1 MRAFFCENKYF
12 FNFFKLLL
20 IQLLYQLNLY
30 DFKMVMKNNKTILIF
45 YFLIA
50 YVILQFIWWGYHIY
64 SLTGQLNN
72 SEAYID
78 SRLKMIAGE
87 GTVFIII
94 ICLGAI
100 YVIRSFYKDINL
112 SKKEKN
118 FALSVTHEL
127 KTPIASSKLFAET
140 LLQREDLS
148 KSQVKTS
155 LEKIIYEQ
163 NRLNE
168 LVEKILLV
176 STIDEMKN
184 DIHIKPIS
192 FYNILN
198 QVIEEGGNSHK
209 ISNKIPDDIV
219 FNGDDF
225 YLISL
230 FQNLLDNAKKYSPKD
245 SEINFYAEN
254 HPTKIIIYISDQ
266 GVGIKDVEKLKI
278 FDRFYRIEDED
289 TRSSKGTG
297 LGLFLVNQI
306 VKMHGG
312 KIACKD
318 NIPNGCIFQIQ
329 FKK

>member
-1 MRAFFCENKYF
+1 
-12 FNFFKLLL
+12 
-20 IQLLYQLNLY
+20 
-30 DFKMVMKNNKTILIF
+30 MVMKNNKTILIF

-155 LEKIIYEQ
+155 LEKIVYEQ

-184 DIHIKPIS
+184 DMYLKPVS
-192 FYNILN
+192 FNSIIN
-198 QVIEEGGNSHK
+198 QVIGQDANSHV
-209 ISNKIPDDIV
+209 INNTVDEDLIFS
-219 FNGDDF
+219 GDDF

-230 FQNLLDNAKKYSPKD
+230 FQNLLDNAQKYSPKG
-245 SEINFYAEN
+245 SEIKIYSEN
-254 HPTKIIIYISDQ
+254 HPNKIILCISDQ
-266 GVGIKDVEKLKI
+266 GVGIKDGEKLKI
-278 FDRFYRIEDED
+278 FDRFYRTEDED

>member
-1 MRAFFCENKYF
+1 MG
-12 FNFFKLLL
+12 L
-20 IQLLYQLNLY
+20 
-30 DFKMVMKNNKTILIF
+30 KNNKTLIIF

-50 YVILQFIWWGYHIY
+50 YVILQFIWWGYHIS
-64 SLTGQLNN
+64 SLTEQLNN
-72 SEAYID
+72 SEDYIAR
-78 SRLKMIAGE
+78 RLTMIAGE

-94 ICLGAI
+94 IFFGAF
-100 YVIRSFYKDINL
+100 YVIRSYYSEINL
-112 SKKEKN
+112 AKKEKN

-140 LLQREDLS
+140 LLQRKDLS
-148 KSQVKTS
+148 KSQVTTS
-155 LEKIIYEQ
+155 LEKIVYEQ

-184 DIHIKPIS
+184 DMNLKPVS
-192 FYNILN
+192 FNAIIN
-198 QVIEEGGNSHK
+198 QVIGEDENSHIIK
-209 ISNKIPDDIV
+209 NNVAEDVIFS
-219 FNGDDF
+219 GDDF

-230 FQNLLDNAKKYSPKD
+230 FQNLLDNAQKYSPD
-245 SEINFYAEN
+245 GSEINIYSESS
-254 HPTKIIIYISDQ
+254 PSKIIICISDQ
-266 GVGIKDVEKLKI
+266 GVGIPDEEKSKI
-278 FDRFYRIEDED
+278 FDRFYRIEDEE

-312 KIACKD
+312 KIVCK
-318 NIPNGCIFQIQ
+318 NNKPKGSIFELH

>member
-1 MRAFFCENKYF
+1 
-12 FNFFKLLL
+12 
-20 IQLLYQLNLY
+20 
-30 DFKMVMKNNKTILIF
+30 MVMKNNKTILIF

-209 ISNKIPDDIV
+209 IANKIPDDIV

-245 SEINFYAEN
+245 SEINFYAETQ
-254 HPTKIIIYISDQ
+254 PTKIIIYISDQ
-266 GVGIKDVEKLKI
+266 GVGIKDGEKLKI

-312 KIACKD
+312 KIVCKD

>member
-1 MRAFFCENKYF
+1 
-12 FNFFKLLL
+12 
-20 IQLLYQLNLY
+20 
-30 DFKMVMKNNKTILIF
+30 
-45 YFLIA
+45 
-50 YVILQFIWWGYHIY
+50 
-64 SLTGQLNN
+64 
-72 SEAYID
+72 
-78 SRLKMIAGE
+78 MIAGE

-184 DIHIKPIS
+184 DMNLKPVS
-192 FYNILN
+192 FNSIIN
-198 QVIEEGGNSHK
+198 QVIGEDKNSHLV
-209 ISNKIPDDIV
+209 NNNIPEDLL

-230 FQNLLDNAKKYSPKD
+230 FQNLLDNAQKYSPD
-245 SEINFYAEN
+245 GSEINIYSEN
-254 HPTKIIIYISDQ
+254 RPNKIILCISDQ
-266 GVGIKDVEKLKI
+266 GVGVADAEKSKI
-278 FDRFYRIEDED
+278 FDRFYRTEDEE

-297 LGLFLVNQI
+297 LGLFLVDQI
-306 VKMHGG
+306 VRMHGG
-312 KIACKD
+312 KIICKN
-318 NIPNGCIFQIQ
+318 NIPKGSIFELQ

>member
-1 MRAFFCENKYF
+1 
-12 FNFFKLLL
+12 
-20 IQLLYQLNLY
+20 
-30 DFKMVMKNNKTILIF
+30 MVLKNNKTLIIF

-50 YVILQFIWWGYHIY
+50 YVILQFIWWGYHIS
-64 SLTGQLNN
+64 SLTEQLNN
-72 SEAYID
+72 SEDYIAR
-78 SRLKMIAGE
+78 RLTMIAGE

-94 ICLGAI
+94 ICFGAF
-100 YVIRSFYKDINL
+100 YVIRSYYSEINL
-112 SKKEKN
+112 AKKEKN

-148 KSQVKTS
+148 KSQVTTS
-155 LEKIIYEQ
+155 LEKIVYEQ

-184 DIHIKPIS
+184 DMNLKPVS
-192 FYNILN
+192 FNAIIN
-198 QVIEEGGNSHK
+198 QVIGEDENSH
-209 ISNKIPDDIV
+209 IV
-219 FNGDDF
+219 KNTVAEDVIFSGDDF

-230 FQNLLDNAKKYSPKD
+230 FQNLLDNAQKYSPD
-245 SEINFYAEN
+245 GSEINIYSESN
-254 HPTKIIIYISDQ
+254 PSKIIICISDQ
-266 GVGIKDVEKLKI
+266 GVGIPDEEKSKI
-278 FDRFYRIEDED
+278 FDRFYRIEDEE

-312 KIACKD
+312 KIVCK
-318 NIPNGCIFQIQ
+318 NNTPKGSIFELH

>member
-1 MRAFFCENKYF
+1 
-12 FNFFKLLL
+12 
-20 IQLLYQLNLY
+20 
-30 DFKMVMKNNKTILIF
+30 MVLKNNKTLIIF

-50 YVILQFIWWGYHIY
+50 YVILQFIWWGYHIS
-64 SLTGQLNN
+64 SLTEQLNN
-72 SEAYID
+72 SEDYIAR
-78 SRLKMIAGE
+78 RLTMIAGE

-94 ICLGAI
+94 ICFGAF
-100 YVIRSFYKDINL
+100 YVIRSYYSEINL
-112 SKKEKN
+112 AKKEKN

-148 KSQVKTS
+148 KSQVTTS
-155 LEKIIYEQ
+155 LEKIVYEQ
-163 NRLNE
+163 NRLNQ

-184 DIHIKPIS
+184 DIYIKPIS
-192 FYNILN
+192 FYNIVN
-198 QVIEEGGNSHK
+198 QVIEEGGSSHK
-209 ISNKIPDDIV
+209 IANKIPDDIV

-254 HPTKIIIYISDQ
+254 QPTKIIIYISDQ
-266 GVGIKDVEKLKI
+266 GVGIKDDEKLKI

-312 KIACKD
+312 KIICKD

>member
-1 MRAFFCENKYF
+1 MFIKNIKT
-12 FNFFKLLL
+12 L
-20 IQLLYQLNLY
+20 I
-30 DFKMVMKNNKTILIF
+30 IF

-50 YVILQFIWWGYHIY
+50 YVILQFIWWGYHISY
-64 SLTGQLNN
+64 LTEQLNN
-72 SEAYID
+72 SEDYIAR
-78 SRLKMIAGE
+78 RLTMIVGE

-94 ICLGAI
+94 ICLGAF
-100 YVIRSFYKDINL
+100 YVIRSYYSEIGL
-112 SKKEKN
+112 TKKEKN

-140 LLQREDLS
+140 LLQRENLTRN
-148 KSQVKTS
+148 QVRTS

-184 DIHIKPIS
+184 DMNLKPVS
-192 FYNILN
+192 FYAIIN
-198 QVIEEGGNSHK
+198 QVIGQDENSHV
-209 ISNKIPDDIV
+209 INNTVAEDLIFS
-219 FNGDDF
+219 GDDF

-230 FQNLLDNAKKYSPKD
+230 FQNLLDNAQKYSPD
-245 SEINFYAEN
+245 GSEINIYSESN
-254 HPTKIIIYISDQ
+254 TSKIIIRISDQ
-266 GVGIKDVEKLKI
+266 GLGIAEDEKSKI
-278 FDRFYRIEDED
+278 FDRFYRIEDEE
-289 TRSSKGTG
+289 TRSSKGAG

-312 KIACKD
+312 KIICK
-318 NIPNGCIFQIQ
+318 NNTPKGSIFELQ

>member
-1 MRAFFCENKYF
+1 
-12 FNFFKLLL
+12 
-20 IQLLYQLNLY
+20 
-30 DFKMVMKNNKTILIF
+30 MVLKKNKTLIIF

-50 YVILQFIWWGYHIY
+50 YVILQFIWWGYHIS
-64 SLTGQLNN
+64 SLTEQLNN
-72 SEAYID
+72 SEDYIAR
-78 SRLKMIAGE
+78 RLTMIAGE

-94 ICLGAI
+94 ICLGAF
-100 YVIRSFYKDINL
+100 YVIRSYYSEISL
-112 SKKEKN
+112 AKKEKN

-140 LLQREDLS
+140 LLQRQDLS
-148 KSQVKTS
+148 KTQVTTS
-155 LEKIIYEQ
+155 LEKIVYEQ

-184 DIHIKPIS
+184 DMNLKPIS
-192 FYNILN
+192 FNAIIN
-198 QVIEEGGNSHK
+198 QVIGEDENSHV
-209 ISNKIPDDIV
+209 IINTVAENVIFS
-219 FNGDDF
+219 GDDF

-230 FQNLLDNAKKYSPKD
+230 FQNLIDNAQKYSPD
-245 SEINFYAEN
+245 GSEINIYSESTPN
-254 HPTKIIIYISDQ
+254 KIIICISDQ
-266 GVGIKDVEKLKI
+266 GVGIAENEKLKI
-278 FDRFYRIEDED
+278 FDRFYRIEDEE

-312 KIACKD
+312 KIICK
-318 NIPNGCIFQIQ
+318 NNTPLGSIFELH

>member
-1 MRAFFCENKYF
+1 
-12 FNFFKLLL
+12 
-20 IQLLYQLNLY
+20 
-30 DFKMVMKNNKTILIF
+30 MVIKKNKTLIIF

-50 YVILQFIWWGYHIY
+50 YVILQFVWWGYHIS
-64 SLTGQLNN
+64 SLTEQLNN
-72 SEAYID
+72 SEDYIAR
-78 SRLKMIAGE
+78 RLTMIAGE
-87 GTVFIII
+87 GAVFIII
-94 ICLGAI
+94 ICLGAL
-100 YVIRSFYKDINL
+100 YVIRSYYSEISL
-112 SKKEKN
+112 AKKEKN

-148 KSQVKTS
+148 KSQVTTS
-155 LEKIIYEQ
+155 LEKIVYEQ

-184 DIHIKPIS
+184 DMNLKPVS
-192 FYNILN
+192 FYSIIN
-198 QVIEEGGNSHK
+198 QVIGEDKNSHSVNNTVPENL
-209 ISNKIPDDIV
+209 I

-230 FQNLLDNAKKYSPKD
+230 FQNLLDNAQKYSPD
-245 SEINFYAEN
+245 GSEINIYSEST
-254 HPTKIIIYISDQ
+254 PSKIILCVSDQ
-266 GVGIKDVEKLKI
+266 GVGIAEVEKLKI